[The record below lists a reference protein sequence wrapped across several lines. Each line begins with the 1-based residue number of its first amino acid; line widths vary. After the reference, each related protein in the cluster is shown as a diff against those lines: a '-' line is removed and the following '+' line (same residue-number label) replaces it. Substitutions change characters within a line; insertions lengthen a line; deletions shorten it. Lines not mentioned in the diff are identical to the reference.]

1 MSYILQL
8 QLQHARSLQPRSEA
22 HVPSEYEEHRADAHE
37 EPWELASQHGYGVA
51 SNIAGWW
58 FGTLLI
64 LVNHKYMVNIWKY
77 MVNIWT
83 FLNFYILGI
92 IIPTDFHIFQRGW
105 YNTNQIVI

>member
-22 HVPSEYEEHRADAHE
+22 HVTSEYEEHRADAHE

-64 LVNHKYMVNIWKY
+64 LVNHKYCRASH
-77 MVNIWT
+77 T
-83 FLNFYILGI
+83 G
-92 IIPTDFHIFQRGW
+92 DAGRGRGRERERGMSSELA
-105 YNTNQIVI
+105 NMTC